1 MKCIHII
8 ILYGMSLFV
17 PDVVYCQDSTDFIQI
32 NLNNLSDSV
41 LFEEAKEYELDP
53 LRLYTDLE
61 INENGYLTLNHLRLY
76 NDLNQAVYL
85 IIDEF
90 VLVDGINYPN
100 KDINIG
106 LFSSFIYLYEEK
118 KEMEFAN
125 GFRKSSS
132 FPCYFEIGKERM
144 RWTFS
149 IKFLKKNF
157 REVLK
162 SKGECKGTIR
172 VFYFLEEDIMKIEEE
187 LGTTIKHSQIQS
199 RNFHTNFILDFENQ
213 HINNFNIFDS
223 NSEKVES
230 DSLNRVFEKYIKYIE
245 VEVKIYDLY

>member
-1 MKCIHII
+1 MKSIYLI
-8 ILYGMSLFV
+8 ILYGLSLFIPNV
-17 PDVVYCQDSTDFIQI
+17 AGCQDSTDFIQI
-32 NLNNLSDSV
+32 NKNQLLDSV
-41 LFEEAKEYELDP
+41 SFEEAKKYELDP
-53 LRLYTDLE
+53 IRFKSFLE
-61 INENGYLTLNHLRLY
+61 INKNGYLTLLHLRLY

-85 IIDEF
+85 IVDEF
-90 VLVDGINYPN
+90 VLIDGINYPN

-106 LFSSFIYLYEEK
+106 RFSSFIYLYEVK
-118 KEMEFAN
+118 KKMEFAKN
-125 GFRKSSS
+125 FSQPPI

-162 SKGECKGTIR
+162 SKGDCKGTIR

-199 RNFHTNFILDFENQ
+199 KNFHTNFILDFEDQ
-213 HINNFNIFDS
+213 HINNFDVFDS

-230 DSLNRVFEKYIKYIE
+230 DLLNSVFEKYIKYIE
-245 VEVKIYDLY
+245 VDVDIDDLY